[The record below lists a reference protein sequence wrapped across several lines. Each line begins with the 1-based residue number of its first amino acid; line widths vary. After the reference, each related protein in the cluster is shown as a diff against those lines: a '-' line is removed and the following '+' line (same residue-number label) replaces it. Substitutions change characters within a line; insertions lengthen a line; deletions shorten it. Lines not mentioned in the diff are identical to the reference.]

1 MNASR
6 CFFKKSLGRVSNR
19 LPELSF
25 QVFTSISNITAKEW
39 ESAGGAAG
47 LFWSHS
53 FLSVVENHPPKGMQ
67 FRYALFYLGK
77 VPVGKAYFQ
86 IVELSGESFGSSIL
100 LKEGEDSRF
109 RKWLKDVFL
118 SNAERVSFRMLISGT
133 TLISGEY
140 ASCFSSAL
148 SGEQSFHALSLCVQE
163 LLKKEKRVSLVL
175 VKDFYKETLR
185 SSNTL
190 KHEKYRAFEADPNM
204 ILSFE
209 PSWQTNADYLNA
221 LSKKYRNRVKNIR
234 KKGLPLVVREL
245 SAHEIEKNSGAID
258 NLFEQVAS
266 KAQIRLAN
274 LDSKYFHGMKKELP
288 SEFSFYGYFL
298 KDRMLAFR
306 TSFRNGDSLE
316 AHFIGMDYS
325 LNREYELYQN
335 MLYDFIEEAFQ
346 KGLRTVYFG
355 RTASEIKS
363 NVGAKPFALTC
374 YLKNPDSLTNR
385 FLKPF
390 LKVIQSEEW
399 IQRNPFKAGVEN
411 EKIAELSE
419 LS

>member
-1 MNASR
+1 MNANH

-25 QVFTSISNITAKEW
+25 QVFTSISKITVNEW

-47 LFWSHS
+47 LFWSHD
-53 FLSVVENHPPKGMQ
+53 FLNAVERYPPRGME

-86 IVELSGESFGSSIL
+86 IVELTGDSFGNSIVAN
-100 LKEGEDSRF
+100 EQQDSRF
-109 RKWLKDVFL
+109 RKWLRDVFL
-118 SNAERVSFRMLISGT
+118 SNAGRVSFRMLISGT
-133 TLISGEY
+133 SLISGEY

-163 LLKKEKRVSLVL
+163 LLKKEKRISLVL

-185 SSNTL
+185 ASNTL

-209 PSWQTNADYLNA
+209 PSWKTNSDYLGA
-221 LSKKYRNRVKNIR
+221 MSKKYRNRVKSIR
-234 KKGLPLVVREL
+234 KKGLPVVVKEL
-245 SAHEIEKNSGAID
+245 SAADLERNASVVD

-274 LDSKYFHGMKKELP
+274 LDSKYFTGMKKSLA
-288 SEFSFYGYFL
+288 SDFFIYGYFL
-298 KDRMLAFR
+298 KDKMVAFR

-325 LNREYELYQN
+325 RNRECELYQN
-335 MLYDFIEEAFQ
+335 ILYDYVEEAFA

-374 YLKNPDSLTNR
+374 YLRNPDSLTNR

-390 LKVIQSEEW
+390 LSVIKSEAW
-399 IQRNPFKAGVEN
+399 TQRNPFKAGVEN
-411 EKIAELSE
+411 EQIAELNE
-419 LS
+419 LL